1 MDTNF
6 LILPGAAGEMTQCA
20 VRLRAP
26 HDVGRI
32 PTHIILMIDIS
43 ESMLDDHKLENVK
56 KCCEL
61 LLTFLNDS
69 DAVSLITFGETA
81 KLHLKCVAAT
91 EVNKTAAQ
99 QTIKQ
104 LMCDGCTNL
113 SAGLGYVGEV
123 CAESNLKTGLLIL
136 TDGHANRGVT
146 NTEALRAMIGSI
158 RQHNTNLSLSCVAY
172 GENHNADLLRSLAED
187 AQGAYTIVKGIEDT
201 AMAFGDTLGGLMS
214 CAFQNVE
221 LDVPKDTIV
230 HGPYKTTVDGERR
243 KIHIGDVYAGTR
255 PLILLDIPT
264 AVVWSVGTV
273 LLRGNKLPELSTIR
287 CSLIAYEIDE
297 RDIDIDI
304 TRHRYT
310 CAKILNSIRDWN
322 ALSMGERDGL
332 RGQIDALEEAL
343 RDEAFDGHP
352 VANLLRNE
360 ISILRTTLE
369 RAIRGGVAADHS
381 MLTQHVATV
390 ALGRGFSSPMNARSA
405 QPHQRVWGS
414 SPAGGAP
421 TDPTGIDENSQAFQ
435 NSLQASMSAA
445 MRTASQQVA
454 EPMASNPSQ

>member
-6 LILPGAAGEMTQCA
+6 LILPGSADEKTQCA
-20 VRLRAP
+20 VRLKAP
-26 HDVGRI
+26 NDVGRI

-69 DAVSLITFGETA
+69 DAVSLITFGDTA

-91 EVNKTAAQ
+91 ETNKTAAQ
-99 QTIKQ
+99 QTIKH
-104 LMCDGCTNL
+104 LMSDGCTNL

-123 CAESNLKTGLLIL
+123 CAESTLKTGLLIL

-146 NTEALRAMIGSI
+146 NAAALRSMIGSI
-158 RQHNTNLSLSCVAY
+158 RDSNNNLSLSCVAY
-172 GENHNADLLRSLAED
+172 GDTHNADLLRSLAED

-221 LDVPKDTIV
+221 LDVPKDTVV
-230 HGPYKTTVDGERR
+230 HGPYKTTVDGERQ
-243 KIHIGDVYAGTR
+243 KIHIGDVYAGTK

-264 AVVWSVGTV
+264 AVVRSVDTV
-273 LLRGNKLPELSTIR
+273 LLRGIKLPELSAIR
-287 CSLIAYEIDE
+287 CSLIADDLEE

-310 CAKILNSIRDWN
+310 CAKILNSVRDWHS
-322 ALSMGERDGL
+322 LSAGERDGL
-332 RGQIDALEEAL
+332 GGQIDALEAAL

-360 ISILRTTLE
+360 IPILRMTLE

-390 ALGRGFSSPMNARSA
+390 ALGRGFSSPMNARRA
-405 QPHQRVWGS
+405 QPRPHLWG
-414 SPAGGAP
+414 GEP

-435 NSLQASMSAA
+435 NSLQTSMSAA

-454 EPMASNPSQ
+454 GNPSQ

>member
-6 LILPGAAGEMTQCA
+6 LILPGAATEKTSCA
-20 VRLRAP
+20 VRLKAP
-26 HDVGRI
+26 SNVGRI

-43 ESMLDDHKLENVK
+43 ESMLDGHKLENVK

-61 LLTFLNDS
+61 LLTFLNDT
-69 DAVSLITFGETA
+69 DAVSLITFGDAA
-81 KLHLKCVAAT
+81 KLHLKCVPAT
-91 EVNKTAAQ
+91 EANKTAAQ
-99 QTIKQ
+99 QTIKH

-113 SAGLGYVGEV
+113 SAGLGYVSEV
-123 CAESNLKTGLLIL
+123 CAESTLKTGLLIL

-146 NTEALRAMIGSI
+146 NAETLRSMIGSI
-158 RQHNTNLSLSCVAY
+158 RNYNSNLSLSCVAY
-172 GENHNADLLRSLAED
+172 GDTHNAELLRSLAED
-187 AQGAYTIVKGIEDT
+187 AQGAYTIVRDIEDT

-221 LDVPKDTIV
+221 LDVPKDTVV
-230 HGPYKTTVDGERR
+230 HGPYKTTLDGERR
-243 KIHIGDVYAGTR
+243 KIHIGDIYAGTK

-264 AVVWSVGTV
+264 TVVRSVDTV
-273 LLRGNKLPELSTIR
+273 LLRGITLPELSPIR
-287 CSLIAYEIDE
+287 CSLIAEELEE

-310 CAKILNSIRDWN
+310 CAKILNSVRDW
-322 ALSMGERDGL
+322 ASLSAGERDGL
-332 RGQIDALEEAL
+332 ASQIDALEVAL

-352 VANLLRNE
+352 VANLLRSE
-360 ISILRTTLE
+360 IAILRTSLE

-405 QPHQRVWGS
+405 QPQQRVWG
-414 SPAGGAP
+414 GEP

-435 NSLQASMSAA
+435 NSLQSSMSAA

-454 EPMASNPSQ
+454 GNPSQ

>member
-6 LILPGAAGEMTQCA
+6 LILPGAADEKTQCA

-32 PTHIILMIDIS
+32 STHIILMIDIS

-99 QTIKQ
+99 QTITQ
-104 LMCDGCTNL
+104 LRCDGCTNL
-113 SAGLGYVGEV
+113 SAGLGYVSEV
-123 CAESNLKTGLLIL
+123 CAESTLKTGLLIL

-146 NTEALRAMIGSI
+146 NTDALRAMIGSI
-158 RQHNTNLSLSCVAY
+158 RERNTNMSLSCVAY
-172 GENHNADLLRSLAED
+172 GDNHNADLLRSLAED
-187 AQGAYTIVKGIEDT
+187 AQGAYTIVRGIEDT
-201 AMAFGDTLGGLMS
+201 AVAFGDTLGGLMS

-221 LDVPKDTIV
+221 LDVPKDTVV

-243 KIHIGDVYAGTR
+243 KIHIGDVYAGTK
-255 PLILLDIPT
+255 PLILFDIPT
-264 AVVWSVGTV
+264 AVVRSVGTV
-273 LLRGNKLPELSTIR
+273 LLRGNALPELSSIR
-287 CSLIAYEIDE
+287 YSLIADDLEE

-310 CAKILNSIRDWN
+310 CAKILNSVRDWR
-322 ALSMGERDGL
+322 ALSAGERDGL
-332 RGQIDALEEAL
+332 GAQIDALEAAL
-343 RDEAFDGHP
+343 RDEAFNGHP
-352 VANLLRNE
+352 VANLLRTE
-360 ISILRTTLE
+360 IPILRTTLD
-369 RAIRGGVAADHS
+369 RAIRGGEGGDYS

-390 ALGRGFSSPMNARSA
+390 ALGRGFSTPMNVRSA
-405 QPHQRVWGS
+405 QPRPQQRVWGG
-414 SPAGGAP
+414 SPVASGEP
-421 TDPTGIDENSQAFQ
+421 MNPTGIDENSQAFQ

-454 EPMASNPSQ
+454 SNPSQ